1 MDQVEGV
8 LVQLLKFED
17 YLDGAV
23 PELDRVVCVGLVLT
37 SLALGVDVYRG
48 EPLIIEKLLQKFV
61 KRHLKDLM
69 RCGMLLDH

>member
-37 SLALGVDVYRG
+37 SLTL
-48 EPLIIEKLLQKFV
+48 
-61 KRHLKDLM
+61 
-69 RCGMLLDH
+69 

>member
-8 LVQLLKFED
+8 LVQLLKVED

-37 SLALGVDVYRG
+37 SLTLWVDVYRA

-69 RCGMLLDH
+69 RRGMFFNH